1 MVDLSVTLCGL
12 RLQNPVIP
20 ASGTFGFGKEFAEL
34 YDLNC
39 LGAISVKGTTR
50 EPRFGNPAPRIAET
64 PSGMLNAVGL
74 QNPGIDKVL
83 SEELPRLRESYRQP
97 IIANISGF
105 SLDEYVECCAK
116 ADASPAVD
124 LIEVN
129 VSCPNVHGGGMSFGT
144 DPRMAAE
151 VTKAVKAVCK
161 KPVCIKLSPNVTDIA
176 AIARACEEAGADALS
191 LINTLLSM
199 RIDIRRR
206 KPLLANRTGGLSG
219 PAVFP
224 VALRMVWDVYEAV
237 DIPIIG
243 MGGVSSAEDVVEML
257 LAGATAVQIGA
268 ANLKNPWACK
278 EIAEALPALL
288 ESLGVTK
295 LEELIGGAHE

>member
-1 MVDLSVTLCGL
+1 MELKGSKTEKNLWEAFAGESQARNKYTYFASKAKKEGYEQIASIFTATADNEKEHAKIWFKMLMEGGQIPDTL
-12 RLQNPVIP
+12 
-20 ASGTFGFGKEFAEL
+20 T
-34 YDLNC
+34 C
-39 LGAISVKGTTR
+39 LKMAAAG
-50 EPRFGNPAPRIAET
+50 EN
-64 PSGMLNAVGL
+64 
-74 QNPGIDKVL
+74 
-83 SEELPRLRESYRQP
+83 EEHTSMY
-97 IIANISGF
+97 
-105 SLDEYVECCAK
+105 
-116 ADASPAVD
+116 
-124 LIEVN
+124 
-129 VSCPNVHGGGMSFGT
+129 
-144 DPRMAAE
+144 PRMAAE

-224 VALRMVWDVYEAV
+224 VAVRMVWDVYEAV
-237 DIPIIG
+237 DIPILG

-288 ESLGVTK
+288 ESLGVNK
-295 LEELIGGAHE
+295 LEELIGGAH